1 MKVRETKGMV
11 EVAGIEPLSLA
22 EPMSS
27 PQTVGITYP
36 NETSRTLGSSGS
48 Y

>member
-27 PQTVGITYP
+27 PQTLGITYP
-36 NETSRTLGSSGS
+36 NETSRTLGSSGC